1 MAARDQIR
9 AQIFGADDLRRK
21 KITVPEWNGIE
32 IVLVEVHG
40 ERRARWE
47 KQHALNRDASSP
59 ERMAY
64 TIALAAEDTS
74 GALIFGDEDLAA
86 LSQKSTH
93 VLKRI
98 YDEVIE
104 LSTVSDADVEDA
116 AGESDAGRS

>member
-21 KITVPEWNGIE
+21 KVTVPEWNGIE

-47 KQHALNRDASSP
+47 KQHQLNREASSP

-64 TIALAAEDTS
+64 TIALSAEDTS
-74 GALIFGDEDLAA
+74 GALLFGDEDLAA
-86 LSQKSTH
+86 LSAKSTH
-93 VLKRI
+93 VLKRL